1 MINLI
6 CSWGCIPLNWNS
18 AKMDY
23 DIKELESKLDEF
35 KEIIDKKKFAKWKDL
50 EEEIQHQFKSLGDY
64 YLDDR
69 IEKKAASIFSTVA
82 RRDVLIKKYCSENKD
97 QLKGNKDTIN
107 KIRRSIVAPSLYK

>member
-1 MINLI
+1 MINFI

-23 DIKELESKLDEF
+23 DIKELESKLDKL
-35 KEIIDKKKFAKWKDL
+35 KEIIDKKNFAKWKDL
-50 EEEIQHQFKSLGDY
+50 EEEIQRQFESLGGY

-69 IEKKAASIFSTVA
+69 IEKKATSIFSTVA
-82 RRDVLIKKYCSENKD
+82 QRDVLIWKYCSENKD

-107 KIRRSIVAPSLYK
+107 KIRWSIVTPSLYK